1 MAKTYTFPMM
11 VDDFKKLSR
20 YDQMAAVT
28 QAEKRGIP
36 YNKAVVKTMLGAL
49 QSYPNSEKVTVTIPD
64 NPRDGEYIG
73 KRNSRVGNPERM
85 DQRGK
90 AGISS
95 KYDPTPGDGRI
106 TQEDYDYVKKQ
117 RKEGNYNTFG
127 ALDPLVYNMA
137 EDVPEAPKQSE
148 KKKAKSDPGEAVS
161 DKPKPEDID
170 PPEEG
175 APDKV
180 EPEAKDVQKPAGKKK
195 AEASPSKA
203 EVDRPDPDDVPSA
216 RVIPEDA
223 GPAPDISQVS
233 KALEELGRANPTMQ
247 KEPTEETEQ
256 GFKVERLVDRVKDS
270 IDADLEDSPPADVPD
285 VELEERADPPA
296 ASRQM
301 AAKLPD
307 AEADA
312 GEPEMEDFG
321 ADVELEESPSVSA
334 SDIEEFAEDVPNG
347 MDYLKVAFKDF
358 NRKAYNPD
366 SVVDRRRMQFLMNF
380 LKKAGFP
387 QDPDDRALVARQA
400 FRRLQE
406 QLTESSE
413 AQSSRTRQAI
423 DRE

>member
-28 QAEKRGIP
+28 QAEKKGIP

-49 QSYPNSEKVTVTIPD
+49 QSYPDSEKVTVTIPD
-64 NPRDGEYIG
+64 NPRDGEYS
-73 KRNSRVGNPERM
+73 KERLVGSPERM
-85 DQRGK
+85 TQQGK

-95 KYDPTPGDGRI
+95 KYDPTPQDRTI

-127 ALDPLVYNMA
+127 ALDPSIYNRA
-137 EDVPEAPKQSE
+137 IDVPESIKSE
-148 KKKAKSDPGEAVS
+148 KKEAKSDPGKAVS
-161 DKPKPEDID
+161 DKPKPEDLD

-175 APDKV
+175 APAKV
-180 EPEAKDVQKPAGKKK
+180 EPEAKDVQEPAGKKK
-195 AEASPSKA
+195 GGALPSKA

-223 GPAPDISQVS
+223 GPTPDISQVS

-321 ADVELEESPSVSA
+321 ADVELEESPSVSS

-347 MDYLKVAFKDF
+347 MGYLKVAFKDF

-387 QDPDDRALVARQA
+387 QDPEERALVAKQA
-400 FRRLQE
+400 FQRLQE
-406 QLTESSE
+406 ELTESSE